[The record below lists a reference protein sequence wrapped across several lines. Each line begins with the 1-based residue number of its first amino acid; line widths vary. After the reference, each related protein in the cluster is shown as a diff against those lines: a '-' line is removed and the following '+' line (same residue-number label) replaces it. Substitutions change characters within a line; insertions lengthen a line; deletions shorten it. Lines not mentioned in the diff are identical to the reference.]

1 MPRVTLLF
9 AILFGFGKDS
19 AVAVNPGVT
28 TACTMEHTLQDVFF
42 NIDANMR
49 QFPNRIDIDIL
60 GDVDTMSD
68 WLHVVEQIRARLFG
82 TRGVIVSQL

>member
-1 MPRVTLLF
+1 M
-9 AILFGFGKDS
+9 
-19 AVAVNPGVT
+19 AVNPGAT

-49 QFPNRIDIDIL
+49 QFLNCIDIDIL

-68 WLHVVEQIRARLFG
+68 WLHVVEQIRAGLFG